1 MPRHQSNQLS
11 TRRDATR
18 REGRETTATRTTM
31 SEDAK
36 TATAYGAIARDVD
49 VEATPLEGERSQH
62 ETLAAQRARTK
73 NARAGRGGAA
83 RASARWRGRA
93 RRRCSPRRSV
103 ARRSRRRSGWRTGR
117 ITRGAGSTDFETRG
131 SAARR
136 WSAMTDAQK
145 SANVVNWCR
154 FHNNAANGNF
164 RCAVNCRQSG
174 ENGNEAPEV
183 FYIGSTPADDD
194 GNVYRT
200 ISRKGAD
207 GNMYVCYSDW
217 SHNNGWQRKVMKCP
231 TSGFRAVLT
240 NSASLPEG
248 AKLTISEVP
257 AAKIHTQNVEYLSNM
272 GTAYTFVNKELA
284 AKDGS
289 AGDKGLCR
297 DFGSE
302 VACSEK
308 VKDSNIRNVN
318 NQFELIPVVPD
329 GSGDV
334 SACPA

>member
-1 MPRHQSNQLS
+1 
-11 TRRDATR
+11 
-18 REGRETTATRTTM
+18 M

-62 ETLAAQRARTK
+62 ETLAARARGRKTLGLVAMACAGVGAV
-73 NARAGRGGAA
+73 ARARAPEMFTASLGRAPLAPALGLADGAYYARGGKH
-83 RASARWRGRA
+83 RLRDPWI
-93 RRRCSPRRSV
+93 
-103 ARRSRRRSGWRTGR
+103 SGT
-117 ITRGAGSTDFETRG
+117 SM
-131 SAARR
+131 
-136 WSAMTDAQK
+136 SAMTDAQK

-217 SHNNGWQRKVMKCP
+217 NNNNGWQRKVMKCP
-231 TSGFRAVLT
+231 TSGNKAVLT

-257 AAKIHTQNVEYLSNM
+257 ADKIHTENVEYLSNM